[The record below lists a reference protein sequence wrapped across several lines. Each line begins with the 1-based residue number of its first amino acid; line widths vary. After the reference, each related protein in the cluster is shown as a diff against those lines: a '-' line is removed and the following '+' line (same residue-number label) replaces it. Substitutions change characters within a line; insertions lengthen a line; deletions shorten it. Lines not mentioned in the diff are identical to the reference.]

1 MKFYRAA
8 TFILVLVTTIA
19 FGQTPGK
26 WGDQGDGTYCNPV
39 IPGDYSDLD
48 AIRVGADYY
57 AISSTLQYSPGV
69 VVLHSQD
76 LVNWEIISH
85 VVDDITLISPE
96 LNWDRMNQ
104 YGKGVWAGSIRYYNG
119 KFWVYF
125 GTPEDGFFMSS
136 ASDPAG
142 PWAPLHQVWKVAGWD
157 DCCTFCDDDGQLY
170 FVATNF
176 AADPKT
182 DKKYNIHLFR
192 MTPDG
197 KRLIMGSDSIIHQS
211 EGSEANKLYKINGTY
226 YHYFSKVNKE
236 GRVIMMERSKN
247 IYGPWEIRQI
257 NHVNSEKDREPN
269 QGGLIQTNSGE
280 WWFLTHHGS
289 GGHWDGRVATLL
301 PVTWISGW
309 PIIGQVGTDTIGS
322 MVWSGKK
329 PATLSAVTSKIQ
341 TNDEFSATALPAQW
355 EWNYQPRNE
364 KWSLSEHPG
373 YLRLY
378 AFQPIDPNDNHRIIF
393 RAGNTLTQRSMRT
406 THNEVTAKF
415 EIGHMVDGQFAGLTH
430 YAATFSTFGIKQTNG
445 IRTLVYDNNG
455 TVHAG
460 IQIKGNVIWLKSAWD
475 VIGKNRYSYS
485 TDGKTFIPFGTT
497 YQLTW
502 GDYRG
507 DRIGIFNFNTKG
519 DLGFV
524 DVDWFRYTY
533 TN

>member
-1 MKFYRAA
+1 
-8 TFILVLVTTIA
+8 
-19 FGQTPGK
+19 
-26 WGDQGDGTYCNPV
+26 
-39 IPGDYSDLD
+39 
-48 AIRVGADYY
+48 
-57 AISSTLQYSPGV
+57 
-69 VVLHSQD
+69 
-76 LVNWEIISH
+76 
-85 VVDDITLISPE
+85 
-96 LNWDRMNQ
+96 
-104 YGKGVWAGSIRYYNG
+104 
-119 KFWVYF
+119 
-125 GTPEDGFFMSS
+125 
-136 ASDPAG
+136 
-142 PWAPLHQVWKVAGWD
+142 
-157 DCCTFCDDDGQLY
+157 
-170 FVATNF
+170 
-176 AADPKT
+176 
-182 DKKYNIHLFR
+182 
-192 MTPDG
+192 
-197 KRLIMGSDSIIHQS
+197 
-211 EGSEANKLYKINGTY
+211 
-226 YHYFSKVNKE
+226 
-236 GRVIMMERSKN
+236 
-247 IYGPWEIRQI
+247 
-257 NHVNSEKDREPN
+257 
-269 QGGLIQTNSGE
+269 
-280 WWFLTHHGS
+280 
-289 GGHWDGRVATLL
+289 
-301 PVTWISGW
+301 
-309 PIIGQVGTDTIGS
+309 

-524 DVDWFRYTY
+524 DVDWFRYDY
-533 TN
+533 TKQ